1 MTTIYLAR
9 HGESDWNAANRFQG
23 LSDRPLTELGRRQA
37 EALADELATTASP
50 SAIYS
55 SPLRRAFET
64 AAIVGTRTG
73 LEPRP
78 VDDLR
83 EVDVGGWAGLSR
95 SDVESRFPEAFRRWL
110 DGGEGWEDGESYADM
125 SARVLAAL
133 TGVAESHPGDRGP
146 GRLAR
151 RADPR
156 DPGRGRGHGRPRLSQ
171 AAPRRAERA
180 PVQSG
185 RRERPNHPARLSPW
199 RTTRTSP
206 PLTQPCGIAPPPGGG
221 DHTETT
227 PERRSR
233 WLLHAPSSPRQ
244 SAP

>member
-37 EALADELATTASP
+37 EALADQLAATASP

-95 SDVESRFPEAFRRWL
+95 SAVDSPAGSTTNR
-110 DGGEGWEDGESYADM
+110 GGRT
-125 SARVLAAL
+125 ARATPTCL
-133 TGVAESHPGDRGP
+133 RG
-146 GRLAR
+146 
-151 RADPR
+151 
-156 DPGRGRGHGRPRLSQ
+156 
-171 AAPRRAERA
+171 
-180 PVQSG
+180 
-185 RRERPNHPARLSPW
+185 
-199 RTTRTSP
+199 
-206 PLTQPCGIAPPPGGG
+206 
-221 DHTETT
+221 
-227 PERRSR
+227 
-233 WLLHAPSSPRQ
+233 SSPR
-244 SAP
+244 

>member
-37 EALADELATTASP
+37 EALADELAMTASP

-95 SDVESRFPEAFRRWL
+95 SDVESRFPEGFRRWL

-133 TGVAESHPGDRGP
+133 TRVAESHPGDQVLVVSHGGP
-146 GRLAR
+146 I
-151 RADPR
+151 RAI
-156 DPGRGRGHGRPRLSQ
+156 Q
-171 AAPRRAERA
+171 AAAAGMDVHAYRKQHRVE
-180 PVQSG
+180 
-185 RRERPNHPARLSPW
+185 PNARLSKVAVENG
-199 RTTRTSP
+199 RITR
-206 PLTQPCGIAPPPGGG
+206 L
-221 DHTETT
+221 D
-227 PERRSR
+227 
-233 WLLHAPSSPRQ
+233 
-244 SAP
+244 

>member
-83 EVDVGGWAGLSR
+83 EVDVGGGAGLSR

-133 TGVAESHPGDRGP
+133 TGVAESHPGAEVLVVSHGGP
-146 GRLAR
+146 I
-151 RADPR
+151 RAI
-156 DPGRGRGHGRPRLSQ
+156 Q
-171 AAPRRAERA
+171 AAAAGMDVHAYRKQHRVE
-180 PVQSG
+180 
-185 RRERPNHPARLSPW
+185 PNARLSKVAVENG
-199 RTTRTSP
+199 RITR
-206 PLTQPCGIAPPPGGG
+206 L
-221 DHTETT
+221 D
-227 PERRSR
+227 
-233 WLLHAPSSPRQ
+233 
-244 SAP
+244 

>member
-37 EALADELATTASP
+37 EALADQLAATASP

-133 TGVAESHPGDRGP
+133 TGVAESHPGDQVLVVSHGGP
-146 GRLAR
+146 I
-151 RADPR
+151 RAI
-156 DPGRGRGHGRPRLSQ
+156 Q
-171 AAPRRAERA
+171 AAAAGMDVHAYRKQHRVE
-180 PVQSG
+180 
-185 RRERPNHPARLSPW
+185 PNARLSKVAVENG
-199 RTTRTSP
+199 RITR
-206 PLTQPCGIAPPPGGG
+206 L
-221 DHTETT
+221 D
-227 PERRSR
+227 
-233 WLLHAPSSPRQ
+233 
-244 SAP
+244 

>member
-1 MTTIYLAR
+1 VTTIYLAR

-37 EALADELATTASP
+37 EALADELAMTASP

-95 SDVESRFPEAFRRWL
+95 SDVESRFPEGFRRWL

-133 TGVAESHPGDRGP
+133 TRVAESHPGDQVLVVSHGGP
-146 GRLAR
+146 I
-151 RADPR
+151 RAI
-156 DPGRGRGHGRPRLSQ
+156 Q
-171 AAPRRAERA
+171 AAAAGMDVHAYRKQHRVE
-180 PVQSG
+180 
-185 RRERPNHPARLSPW
+185 PNARLSKVAVENG
-199 RTTRTSP
+199 RITR
-206 PLTQPCGIAPPPGGG
+206 L
-221 DHTETT
+221 D
-227 PERRSR
+227 
-233 WLLHAPSSPRQ
+233 
-244 SAP
+244 

>member
-1 MTTIYLAR
+1 VTTIYLAR

-37 EALADELATTASP
+37 ESLADELVATASP

-133 TGVAESHPGDRGP
+133 TGVAESHPGDEVLVVSHGGP
-146 GRLAR
+146 I
-151 RADPR
+151 RAI
-156 DPGRGRGHGRPRLSQ
+156 Q
-171 AAPRRAERA
+171 AAAAGMDVHAYRKRHRVE
-180 PVQSG
+180 
-185 RRERPNHPARLSPW
+185 PNARLSKVAVENG
-199 RTTRTSP
+199 RITR
-206 PLTQPCGIAPPPGGG
+206 L
-221 DHTETT
+221 D
-227 PERRSR
+227 
-233 WLLHAPSSPRQ
+233 
-244 SAP
+244 